1 MWSVTKVAQT
11 FVLVTDTYKQLTRH
25 ISYIRLKQLAKVY
38 RKDIKKVQKKKIYM
52 KNKRVK
58 GWQNIDKLYA
68 ECKQVIQKNR
78 IQCLKGIG

>member
-38 RKDIKKVQKKKIYM
+38 RKDIKKVQKKKYIY
-52 KNKRVK
+52 
-58 GWQNIDKLYA
+58 
-68 ECKQVIQKNR
+68 EE
-78 IQCLKGIG
+78 